1 MEFCLSLGLTST
13 ILRRIFEG
21 VAAAPACSYNEF
33 AMLVKITGAALYG
46 IEAIPITLEVH
57 AADGFRFFLVGLPDN
72 AVKESER
79 RIEAA
84 LHHSGFK
91 RPGKKITVNMAPADI
106 RKEGAAYDLPI
117 ALGMLAASGQIPA
130 EPLKNCLIMG
140 ELSLD
145 GSILPI
151 RGALPMALLAAKLGL
166 KTAILPH
173 QNAEEAAVVHE
184 IELRTARNLRQVCQ
198 ELMGQQPASIQ
209 AGKSLFLE
217 SESYLGPDF
226 SEVKGQQGV
235 KRAMEVAAAGGHNL
249 IMIGPP
255 GGGKTMLAKRLP
267 GILPPMTREE
277 ALEVSQIHSVAI
289 GKGQNGLL
297 LQRPFRNP
305 HHTISEIA
313 LTGGG
318 SQPKPG
324 EISLAHHGVLFLDEL
339 PEFKRSA
346 LEVMRQPLED
356 RVVVI
361 GRSKM
366 TVAFPAGFMLV
377 AAMNPC
383 PCGHYNNP
391 HKVCE
396 CPKPMIE
403 RYLGRISGPL
413 MDRIDMQLEVVPVEL
428 KELMDAPVQENSQTV
443 RERVVKARLFGME
456 RRSNKKVYYNAQMSP
471 AQVRQECQP
480 DAGGK
485 RILELAMTRLQ
496 LSARAYDRILKVA
509 RSIADLEHSEP
520 IEQHHIAEAIQY
532 RSLDKG
538 SWGRR

>member
-1 MEFCLSLGLTST
+1 
-13 ILRRIFEG
+13 
-21 VAAAPACSYNEF
+21 
-33 AMLVKITGAALYG
+33 MLVKITGAALYG

-57 AADGFRFFLVGLPDN
+57 AADGFRFYLVGLPDN

-84 LHHSGFK
+84 LQQSGFK

-117 ALGMLAASGQIPA
+117 ALGMLAASGQIPF
-130 EPLKNCLIMG
+130 EPLSGCLIMG

-145 GSILPI
+145 GGILPI

-173 QNAEEAAVVHE
+173 QNALEASVVSE
-184 IELRTARNLRQVCQ
+184 IEIRRAVHLRQVCE
-198 ELMGQQPASIQ
+198 ELMGQRPVSVQVSD
-209 AGKSLFLE
+209 SLLLDSPPGF
-217 SESYLGPDF
+217 GVDF

-235 KRAMEVAAAGGHNL
+235 KRAMEVAAAGGHNML
-249 IMIGPP
+249 MIGPP
-255 GGGKTMLAKRLP
+255 GSGKTMLAKRIP

-277 ALEVSQIHSVAI
+277 ALEVSRIHSVAV
-289 GKGQNGLL
+289 GKGQSGLL
-297 LQRPFRNP
+297 TCRPFRSP
-305 HHTISEIA
+305 HHTISEVA

-339 PEFKRSA
+339 PEFKRTA

-391 HKVCE
+391 QKACE
-396 CPKPMIE
+396 CGKLSIE

-413 MDRIDMQLEVVPVEL
+413 LDRIDVQLEVVPVEL
-428 KELMDAPVQENSQTV
+428 KELMDAPRQESSMAV
-443 RERVVKARLFGME
+443 RERVVQARRFGIQ
-456 RRSNKKVYYNAQMSP
+456 RRDNKNVYYNAQMSP
-471 AQVRQECQP
+471 AQVREECQP

-485 RILELAMTRLQ
+485 RLLELAMTRLQ

-509 RSIADLEHSEP
+509 RTIADLEASAR
-520 IEQHHIAEAIQY
+520 IEQQHVAEAIQY

-538 SWGRR
+538 SWGKK

>member
-1 MEFCLSLGLTST
+1 
-13 ILRRIFEG
+13 
-21 VAAAPACSYNEF
+21 
-33 AMLVKITGAALYG
+33 MLVKITGAALYG

-57 AADGFRFFLVGLPDN
+57 AADGFRFYLVGLPDN

-130 EPLKNCLIMG
+130 EPLSGCLIMG

-173 QNAEEAAVVHE
+173 QNAREASVVTE
-184 IELRTARNLRQVCQ
+184 IEIRSAVHLRQVC
-198 ELMGQQPASIQ
+198 EEMMGQRPLSIQ
-209 AGKSLFLE
+209 SANALLPENTAVF
-217 SESYLGPDF
+217 GPDF

-235 KRAMEVAAAGGHNL
+235 KRAMEVAAAGGHNML
-249 IMIGPP
+249 MIGPP
-255 GGGKTMLAKRLP
+255 GSGKTMLAKRLP
-267 GILPPMTREE
+267 GILPPMSREE
-277 ALEVSQIHSVAI
+277 ALEVSRIHSVAV
-289 GKGQNGLL
+289 GKGQSGLL
-297 LQRPFRNP
+297 TERPFRSP
-305 HHTISEIA
+305 HHTISEVA

-339 PEFKRSA
+339 PEFKRTA

-366 TVAFPAGFMLV
+366 TVSFPAGFMLV

-391 HKVCE
+391 QKACE
-396 CPKPMIE
+396 CGKISIE

-413 MDRIDMQLEVVPVEL
+413 MDRIDVQLEVVPVEL
-428 KELMDAPVQENSQTV
+428 KELMDAPIQENSLRV
-443 RERVVKARLFGME
+443 RERVVQARLYGLG
-456 RRSNKKVYYNAQMSP
+456 RRRDKTVYYNAQMSP
-471 AQVRQECQP
+471 AQVREECQP

-485 RILELAMTRLQ
+485 RLLELAMTRMQ

-509 RSIADLEHSEP
+509 RTIADLEASAQ
-520 IEQHHIAEAIQY
+520 IEQQHVAEAIQY

-538 SWGRR
+538 SWGRK

>member
-1 MEFCLSLGLTST
+1 
-13 ILRRIFEG
+13 
-21 VAAAPACSYNEF
+21 
-33 AMLVKITGAALYG
+33 MLVKITGAALYG

-57 AADGFRFFLVGLPDN
+57 AADGFRFYLVGLPDN

-130 EPLKNCLIMG
+130 EPLGACLIMG

-173 QNAEEAAVVHE
+173 QNAKEASVVTE
-184 IELRTARNLRQVCQ
+184 IEIRPAVHLRQVCE
-198 ELMGQQPASIQ
+198 ELMGQRPVSVQVAD
-209 AGKSLFLE
+209 SLLLNEVPSF
-217 SESYLGPDF
+217 GPDF

-235 KRAMEVAAAGGHNL
+235 KRAMEVAAAGGHNML
-249 IMIGPP
+249 MIGPP
-255 GGGKTMLAKRLP
+255 GSGKTMLAKRLP
-267 GILPPMTREE
+267 GILPPMTRDE
-277 ALEVSQIHSVAI
+277 ALEVSRIHSVAV
-289 GKGQNGLL
+289 GKGQSGLL
-297 LQRPFRNP
+297 THRPFRNP
-305 HHTISEIA
+305 HHTISEVA

-339 PEFKRSA
+339 PEFKRTA

-366 TVAFPAGFMLV
+366 TVSFPAGFMLV

-391 HKVCE
+391 QKACE
-396 CPKPMIE
+396 CGKITIE

-413 MDRIDMQLEVVPVEL
+413 MDRIDVQLEVVPVEL
-428 KELMDAPVQENSQTV
+428 KELMDAPSQENSASV
-443 RERVVKARLFGME
+443 RERVVRARLYGLG
-456 RRSNKKVYYNAQMSP
+456 RRQDKSVYYNAQMSP
-471 AQVRQECQP
+471 AQVRAECQP

-485 RILELAMTRLQ
+485 RLLELAMTRMQ

-509 RSIADLEHSEP
+509 RTIADLEASER
-520 IEQHHIAEAIQY
+520 IEQQHVAEAIQY

-538 SWGRR
+538 SWGRK

>member
-1 MEFCLSLGLTST
+1 
-13 ILRRIFEG
+13 
-21 VAAAPACSYNEF
+21 
-33 AMLVKITGAALYG
+33 
-46 IEAIPITLEVH
+46 
-57 AADGFRFFLVGLPDN
+57 
-72 AVKESER
+72 
-79 RIEAA
+79 
-84 LHHSGFK
+84 
-91 RPGKKITVNMAPADI
+91 
-106 RKEGAAYDLPI
+106 
-117 ALGMLAASGQIPA
+117 
-130 EPLKNCLIMG
+130 
-140 ELSLD
+140 
-145 GSILPI
+145 
-151 RGALPMALLAAKLGL
+151 
-166 KTAILPH
+166 
-173 QNAEEAAVVHE
+173 
-184 IELRTARNLRQVCQ
+184 
-198 ELMGQQPASIQ
+198 
-209 AGKSLFLE
+209 
-217 SESYLGPDF
+217 
-226 SEVKGQQGV
+226 
-235 KRAMEVAAAGGHNL
+235 
-249 IMIGPP
+249 
-255 GGGKTMLAKRLP
+255 MLAKRLP

-443 RERVVKARLFGME
+443 RERVVQARLFGME

>member
-1 MEFCLSLGLTST
+1 
-13 ILRRIFEG
+13 
-21 VAAAPACSYNEF
+21 
-33 AMLVKITGAALYG
+33 MLVKITGAALYG

-57 AADGFRFFLVGLPDN
+57 AADGFRFYLVGLPDN

-91 RPGKKITVNMAPADI
+91 RPGKKISVNMAPAVI

-130 EPLKNCLIMG
+130 EPLSGCLIMG

-173 QNAEEAAVVHE
+173 QNAREASVVTE
-184 IELRTARNLRQVCQ
+184 IEIRSAVHLRQVC
-198 ELMGQQPASIQ
+198 EEMMGQRPLSIQ
-209 AGKSLFLE
+209 SANALLPENTAVF
-217 SESYLGPDF
+217 GPDF

-235 KRAMEVAAAGGHNL
+235 KRAMEVAAAGGHNML
-249 IMIGPP
+249 MIGPP
-255 GGGKTMLAKRLP
+255 GSGKTMLAKRLP
-267 GILPPMTREE
+267 GILPPMSREE
-277 ALEVSQIHSVAI
+277 ALEVSRIHSVAV
-289 GKGQNGLL
+289 GKGQSGLL
-297 LQRPFRNP
+297 TERPFRSP
-305 HHTISEIA
+305 HHTISEVA

-339 PEFKRSA
+339 PEFKRTA

-366 TVAFPAGFMLV
+366 TVSFPAGFMLV

-391 HKVCE
+391 QKACE
-396 CPKPMIE
+396 CGKISIE

-413 MDRIDMQLEVVPVEL
+413 MDRIDVQLEVVPVEL
-428 KELMDAPVQENSQTV
+428 KELMDAPIQENSLRV
-443 RERVVKARLFGME
+443 RERVVQARLYGLG
-456 RRSNKKVYYNAQMSP
+456 RRRDKTVYYNAQMSP
-471 AQVRQECQP
+471 AQVREECQP

-485 RILELAMTRLQ
+485 RLLELAMTRMQ

-509 RSIADLEHSEP
+509 RTIADLEASAQ
-520 IEQHHIAEAIQY
+520 IEQQHVAEAIQY

-538 SWGRR
+538 SWGRK